1 LKLTTIGARTGVPR
15 TAPLA
20 YVRAGEAFIVA
31 ASNYGAPTA
40 PGWYHNLV
48 RNPRVQVELPG
59 RPGFAARARVARGLE
74 RDLLYGQ
81 LAENMTGFLAAQSH
95 TSRQIPI
102 VVLEPERWMP
112 DRPTG

>member
-1 LKLTTIGARTGVPR
+1 VPR

-20 YVRAGEAFIVA
+20 YVRAGEAFVVA
-31 ASNYGAPTA
+31 ASNYGAPAA

-74 RDLLYGQ
+74 RDLLHVQ
-81 LAENMTGFLAAQSH
+81 LAENMIGFLSAQSH

-102 VVLEPERWMP
+102 VVLERERWMP
-112 DRPTG
+112 DHATG